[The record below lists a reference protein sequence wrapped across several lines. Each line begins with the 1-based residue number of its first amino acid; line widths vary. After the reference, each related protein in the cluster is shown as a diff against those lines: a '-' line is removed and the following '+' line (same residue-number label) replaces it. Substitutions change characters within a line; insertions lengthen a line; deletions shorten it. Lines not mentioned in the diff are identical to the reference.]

1 MNTKR
6 HYETTVIIN
15 GSLEEKQISDAV
27 IRVSEFIKKN
37 GGEIESSDEW
47 GRRRLAYPIQ
57 KKNNGYYVQ
66 FAFKSSEDVA
76 KELATFC
83 RIDDDILR
91 ELTLVMSELDLKRRE
106 ETKVRIA
113 EADAAAE
120 EEEHEGSSRR
130 GADDDDDDD
139 A

>member
-27 IRVSEFIKKN
+27 TRVSEFIKKQ
-37 GGEIESSDEW
+37 GGEIERTDEW

-66 FAFKSSEDVA
+66 FTYLSADDIAREMS
-76 KELATFC
+76 TFC

-91 ELTLVMSELDLKRRE
+91 ELTLVLSDLDLKRRE
-106 ETKVRIA
+106 EMKVRLA
-113 EADAAAE
+113 EAEAAAE
-120 EEEHEGSSRR
+120 EEEREGSSRR
-130 GADDDDDDD
+130 RSDDDDDDE
-139 A
+139 